1 MMGGRS
7 SRKRELGRLVMLEDK
22 LLVLR
27 CRRGNRDAMCRIYR
41 KYKDLLLTIATGLLY
56 EPAEAEDVVHDVFVA
71 FAQSAEQFQL
81 TGSLKGY
88 LATCVRNLALD
99 RIRANAR
106 RAEGP
111 SPVTSNPAASNPET
125 DAVATEE
132 LAQLRSAMSRL
143 PYEQREVI
151 VLHLKAGLRFREIA
165 RLQGVSISTSHA
177 RFRYGMDKLRSL
189 LNGEVQQ

>member
-1 MMGGRS
+1 
-7 SRKRELGRLVMLEDK
+7 MLEDK

-177 RFRYGMDKLRSL
+177 RYRYGMDKLRSL
-189 LNGEVQQ
+189 LNGEVQK